1 MALIS
6 KVECTVLHS
15 YSLPLDAVFVLL
27 LDEAYSFEDVG
38 YVVNPSLLFHI

>member
-1 MALIS
+1 MQTLIS
-6 KVECTVLHS
+6 EVECTTQH
-15 YSLPLDAVFVLL
+15 SLPLDAVFVLL

>member
-1 MALIS
+1 MQTLIS
-6 KVECTVLHS
+6 EVECTTQ

>member
-1 MALIS
+1 MLTLIS
-6 KVECTVLHS
+6 EVKCMTQ

-38 YVVNPSLLFHI
+38 YVVYPSLLFHI